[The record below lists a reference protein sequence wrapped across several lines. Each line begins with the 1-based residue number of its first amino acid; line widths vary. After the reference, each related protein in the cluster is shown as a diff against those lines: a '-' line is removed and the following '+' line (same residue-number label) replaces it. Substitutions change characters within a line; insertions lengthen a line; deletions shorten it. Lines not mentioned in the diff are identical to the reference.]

1 MNSRAFAGR
10 LSIAAFVAAFV
21 LLAVASR
28 VQAQSVPAGGAHP
41 HGTRTG
47 LTTVDQ
53 VIEALETGAPLGG
66 VLQGTPMECATSPQ
80 GLGGTYCPDGV
91 PDGTVVDAV
100 FTGQCEL
107 VGRAVEDPVLE
118 ESLQEILSGD
128 FYLFAV
134 ASHPGAGSP
143 GIEGGRYSV
152 YVTSG
157 PDSDDWRRIVVGDSG
172 VIAVSAGCGDGLDV
186 GSALAAE
193 TDVVFPPAGA
203 RVANPTPTPRAPGTG
218 TAGLSDGN
226 AGGRPGA
233 EQIAIG
239 AASAGAAAL
248 LAARFAF
255 RRR

>member
-10 LSIAAFVAAFV
+10 LSIPAVVAAFV
-21 LLAVASR
+21 FLVVAGG

-47 LTTVDQ
+47 LATVDQ
-53 VIEALETGAPLGG
+53 VIEALETETSLAG
-66 VLQGTPMECATSPQ
+66 VLQGTPMECAVEPQ
-80 GLGGTYCPDGV
+80 GLGGTYCPEGV
-91 PDGTVVDAV
+91 PDGTVIDAV

-107 VGRAVEDPVLE
+107 AGRAAEDPVLE
-118 ESLQEILSGD
+118 ESLLELLSGD
-128 FYLFAV
+128 FYLFGV
-134 ASHPGAGSP
+134 ASHPPAGSE
-143 GIEGGRYSV
+143 GFEGGRYSV

-157 PDSDDWRRIVVGDSG
+157 PGADDWRRIVVGDSG

-186 GSALAAE
+186 DSPLDEE
-193 TDVVFPPAGA
+193 TDVIFSPAG
-203 RVANPTPTPRAPGTG
+203 VSGGNHTPTPRAPGTG
-218 TAGLSDGN
+218 TAGLNDGN

-239 AASAGAAAL
+239 VAGAGAVAL
-248 LAARFAF
+248 LAAGFAF